1 MHRTGETSA
10 TSTEEPV
17 AAPMTSGPRQTTR
30 SEHGVRRTLLAF
42 IYVSDFFI
50 YGVAIVV
57 AAALL
62 GLHGGAAHWLMLGLA
77 AVGGL
82 VAWSLVEYL
91 LHRYVLHGVPPFKG
105 WHAEHHHH
113 PQDLIGMP
121 AVASL
126 PLIVGLVYFPLR
138 WWTNSQLALA
148 ATLGFMV
155 GYLAY
160 MVVHHGVHHWASRRK
175 HWFRARKVAH
185 ALHHVRDET
194 RCYGVTTSFWD
205 RAFGTR

>member
-1 MHRTGETSA
+1 MHRTDETSA
-10 TSTEEPV
+10 TSTEKPPV
-17 AAPMTSGPRQTTR
+17 APMTSGSRNATTFR
-30 SEHGVRRTLLAF
+30 HGVWRTLLRVV
-42 IYVSDFFI
+42 YMSDFAI
-50 YGVAIVV
+50 YGVAIV
-57 AAALL
+57 AAAVVL
-62 GLHGGAAHWLMLGLA
+62 GSHGGAAHWAQLGA
-77 AVGGL
+77 AAAGGFI
-82 VAWSLVEYL
+82 AWSLVEYL

-113 PQDLIGMP
+113 PLELIGIP

-126 PLIVGLVYFPLR
+126 PLIAALVFFPLR

-160 MVVHHGVHHWASRRK
+160 MVVHHGVHHWPSHRK
-175 HWFRARKVAH
+175 RWFRARKTAH
-185 ALHHVRDET
+185 ALHHSHDET